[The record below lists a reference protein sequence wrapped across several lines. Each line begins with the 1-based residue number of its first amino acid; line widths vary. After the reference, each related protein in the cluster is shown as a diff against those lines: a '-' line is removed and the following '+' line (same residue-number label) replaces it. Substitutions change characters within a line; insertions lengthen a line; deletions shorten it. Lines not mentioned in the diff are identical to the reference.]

1 MTNGQCE
8 NLGQRGAPA
17 QFCRRTLSRF
27 QSTAVSILRL
37 QLVSLLVL
45 AACTEQAPPLI
56 RMVGAS
62 GQEPQTIAV
71 RSMPYK
77 DVSNWQEPLR
87 GAGSG
92 AATGAGQALGENA
105 ECAGGTGLLCI
116 ALLPIFVVVG
126 AIGGAIVSHS
136 DEEVMQATAVL
147 KNTIASATPVI
158 GVEQAVI
165 DQLRATP
172 AKHYEVRAL
181 SERELGL
188 SYAQLAEEGVDAVLE
203 LQVSHLDLVIFGRI
217 DPDAAVNFLVRAD
230 VVDTST
236 GPTKRSLSWAYLDT
250 RYDYFEMSANNAH
263 LLRGSIER
271 SYKEV
276 AELIVADLFS
286 SGTVAIAAPEITQEP
301 GEKWVFEIMEGQS
314 PSSADRQIVWIV
326 DSKLSVNV
334 STNGWRG
341 NISGEID
348 HLGNLAGTGTIK
360 RMGYTPRT
368 FEFSASQSNGAFHT
382 SVVIDAQ
389 SGSVT
394 TITIELARQQL

>member
-27 QSTAVSILRL
+27 QTTAVSILRL

-45 AACTEQAPPLI
+45 AACTEQAPPLP

-62 GQEPQTIAV
+62 GREPQTIAV

-92 AATGAGQALGENA
+92 AATGAGQALGEYA
-105 ECAGGTGLLCI
+105 SCPGSGGLLCI

-147 KNTIASATPVI
+147 KNTIATATPVI
-158 GVEQAVI
+158 GVEQAVT

-203 LQVSHLDLVIFGRI
+203 LQVSRLDLVIFGRI
-217 DPDAAVNFLVRAD
+217 DPDAAVYFLVRAD

-236 GPTKRSLSWAYLDT
+236 GPTNRSLSWAYLDT

-276 AELIVADLFS
+276 AELIVADLF
-286 SGTVAIAAPEITQEP
+286 
-301 GEKWVFEIMEGQS
+301 
-314 PSSADRQIVWIV
+314 
-326 DSKLSVNV
+326 
-334 STNGWRG
+334 
-341 NISGEID
+341 
-348 HLGNLAGTGTIK
+348 
-360 RMGYTPRT
+360 
-368 FEFSASQSNGAFHT
+368 
-382 SVVIDAQ
+382 
-389 SGSVT
+389 
-394 TITIELARQQL
+394 